1 MLKGL
6 KEVAHAATHN
16 NWHKSRNEKS
26 NFGPGRGYYNTQSGI
41 YGNFSIMI
49 TFGDIIHRLK
59 RPFPFDLIITS

>member
-41 YGNFSIMI
+41 YGNFSII
-49 TFGDIIHRLK
+49 IIFGDIIH
-59 RPFPFDLIITS
+59 